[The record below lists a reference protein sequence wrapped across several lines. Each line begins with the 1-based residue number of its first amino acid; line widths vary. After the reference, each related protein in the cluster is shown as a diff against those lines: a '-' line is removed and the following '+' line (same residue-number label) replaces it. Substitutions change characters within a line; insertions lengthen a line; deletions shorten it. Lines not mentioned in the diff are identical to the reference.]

1 MIWLGYC
8 INRSTEGEKLLMQL
22 CDMER
27 WSWVL
32 WMGLLLWTQYFF
44 YPLQCQNVTTGE
56 LPGDAGWD
64 ASSNRFLL
72 KYRGFSGL

>member
-1 MIWLGYC
+1 MDGAPALDI
-8 INRSTEGEKLLMQL
+8 I
-22 CDMER
+22 
-27 WSWVL
+27 
-32 WMGLLLWTQYFF
+32 FF